1 MSGVAREAN
10 GASDEMLI
18 AALLLFGLA
27 ALVVLSTNGGSIAVS
42 KTGMTVI
49 VNTPVNA

>member
-18 AALLLFGLA
+18 AVLLFGLA
-27 ALVVLSTNGGSIAVS
+27 SLVILSTTGGSIAVS
-42 KTGMTVI
+42 MTGMTVT
-49 VNTPVNA
+49 VNTPK